1 MKKFMSLF
9 SNKERNHF
17 PFQGLFLLFLLS
29 AFPSAGQPFMSLDE
43 ALALGMINNYSIRVA
58 RNDSAIAT
66 SEVTFG
72 NAGMLPSLNAY
83 GNWDKASL
91 DAKAR
96 TMLGGSIDRKG
107 AAVNTVSAGLQ
118 LHWTLFDGTA
128 MFLEYDK
135 LKSHAELTTLQLR
148 NKVENTVFDIIA
160 SYYDITRQK
169 LMVKACEKKLETS
182 NLRLSVARSKFQ
194 SGLGSEQELLQAEVI
209 HLSDTTALVR
219 QQTMLK
225 SAEISLNKLLA
236 IDLQHGFTVEDTIPL
251 VSLPPL
257 QQLTGNALR
266 TNSIYLQAGEVQKL
280 NLLDVKLLRSK
291 QMPTLTLRGAYAF
304 AENKTDAALI
314 NYTRTL
320 GPSVGIN
327 ATVNIFDGWNL
338 TRKIKQAKLE
348 LENQGIRI
356 RELEQELLAA
366 VLDAWLEHQN
376 LLQSVELGR
385 KGIALAKKN
394 MDIAGKAF
402 VSGTASSLQLREAQ
416 EDLFRADADLL
427 EALYQARMIE
437 IALLKIS
444 GELVK
449 TGKQGY

>member
-9 SNKERNHF
+9 SNKERNNF
-17 PFQGLFLLFLLS
+17 PIRGLLLLFLLC
-29 AFPSAGQPFMSLDE
+29 AFPSAGQSFLSLGE
-43 ALALGMINNYSIRVA
+43 AIALGMTNNYSIRVA
-58 RNDSAIAT
+58 RNDSTIAVR
-66 SEVTFG
+66 EVTFG

-83 GNWDKASL
+83 GNWDKGSL
-91 DAKAR
+91 DAKAH

-135 LKSHAELTTLQLR
+135 LKSHAELTTLGLR
-148 NKVENTVFDIIA
+148 NKVENTIFEIVTA
-160 SYYDITRQK
+160 YYDIARQK
-169 LMVKACEKKLETS
+169 LLVNACEKKLETS
-182 NLRLSVARSKFQ
+182 NLRLSVARSKVQ
-194 SGLGSEQELLQAEVI
+194 SGLGSEHELLQAEVI
-209 HLSDTTALVR
+209 RLADTTALAR

-225 SAEISLNKLLA
+225 SAQISLNKLLA
-236 IDLQHGFTVEDTIPL
+236 VDLQNGFSVEDTIPL
-251 VSLPPL
+251 GSLPPL
-257 QQLTGNALR
+257 KQLTENALR

-291 QMPTLTLRGAYAF
+291 QMPVLTLRGAYAF

-314 NYTRTL
+314 NYTRTY
-320 GPSVGIN
+320 GPTVGIN
-327 ATVNIFDGWNL
+327 ATVSIFDGWNM
-338 TRKIKQAKLE
+338 TRKINQAKLE

-366 VLDAWLEHQN
+366 VLDTWLEHQN

-385 KGIALAKKN
+385 RGIALAKKN
-394 MDIAGKAF
+394 MDIASKAF
-402 VSGTASSLQLREAQ
+402 VSGSASSLHLREAQ

-427 EALYQARMIE
+427 EALYQARVLE
-437 IALLKIS
+437 TALLKIS
-444 GELVK
+444 GELLK
-449 TGKQGY
+449 AN